1 MRADVLSDLLAKL
14 NECAAAPDAIAEFR
28 RMIETV
34 GASHGLSMP
43 LQAQRI
49 DFARQLFDGRRP
61 RTEVRDRLIARFSIG
76 ESQAYRDIQAALKI
90 VPKVR

>member
-76 ESQAYRDIQAALKI
+76 ESQAYRDIQSALRI